1 MSVSTYKMIYLG
13 KFSDIDADETTNNAE
28 RATQI
33 FAGRTIGSRGLPL
46 YDRVTN
52 VRMNDTNN
60 DGRIF
65 HNNASGTQETITYS
79 LNNITYSRELDG
91 AFVAT
96 NVTIVRMLPNGT
108 TDKVTTTVRIF
119 QDTSGETFMIPPPVA
134 GGNPGEIAA
143 VTTYPIVSI
152 QLPTNTAY
160 YNTNLNVASA
170 DRYDMAAFVP
180 CFVTGTLIETD
191 QGQCRVETIAVG
203 DLVMTRDH
211 GLQPVRWRS
220 SRRIGPDELRTNPKL
235 LPIRIAAGALGANQ
249 PSRDLLVSPQHR
261 ILVRSAIARRM
272 FGADE
277 LLVPARQLLDLPSVS
292 IVQDAH
298 DVTYVHLMFDH
309 HEVLMSNGAQTE
321 SLYPGPQALA
331 ALGEKAE
338 QEIMTIFPWL
348 SSADACFGP
357 ARAFATGLR
366 ARKLIDRHIRHN
378 RPLNS

>member
-1 MSVSTYKMIYLG
+1 
-13 KFSDIDADETTNNAE
+13 
-28 RATQI
+28 
-33 FAGRTIGSRGLPL
+33 
-46 YDRVTN
+46 
-52 VRMNDTNN
+52 
-60 DGRIF
+60 
-65 HNNASGTQETITYS
+65 
-79 LNNITYSRELDG
+79 
-91 AFVAT
+91 
-96 NVTIVRMLPNGT
+96 
-108 TDKVTTTVRIF
+108 
-119 QDTSGETFMIPPPVA
+119 
-134 GGNPGEIAA
+134 
-143 VTTYPIVSI
+143 
-152 QLPTNTAY
+152 
-160 YNTNLNVASA
+160 
-170 DRYDMAAFVP
+170 MAAFVP